1 MEHAYITVLL
11 IFIMSVY
18 SLITHCIFLS
28 HCFVQACGYVGKFK
42 ICGVLSAEHFGK
54 QSDGFCL
61 SLLLKAMS
69 KPADGVPSGKG
80 SLFEWTTITDAPLA
94 QSLKDA
100 VFNQFGC
107 ARFD

>member
-1 MEHAYITVLL
+1 M
-11 IFIMSVY
+11 
-18 SLITHCIFLS
+18 
-28 HCFVQACGYVGKFK
+28 GKFK

-61 SLLLKAMS
+61 TLLLKTMS
-69 KPADGVPSGKG
+69 KSADDGPTGKG
-80 SLFEWTTITDAPLA
+80 SSFQWTTITDAPLA

-100 VFNQFGC
+100 VLNQFGC